1 MALEFNNE
9 FTVPANQELVWKIMT
24 TPSIAVPCMP
34 GALIEELLGASGF
47 KGLVNLR
54 VGPVQLQFK
63 GDGQF
68 KDLNDTDKSGLLY
81 VKGSDTKGRGTF
93 LVDMNFDLVEEGL
106 QTLVKVHT
114 TLKLSGMVAQYGRG
128 MGVVKEIT
136 TQLTNQFAK
145 NISDQVSNNKNL
157 SENSERIKPAS
168 DSSTIIRDNSQ
179 LTINESTQKDVQ
191 PSIDVLR
198 LIFMA
203 LISSFKNL
211 IKRILPGKNGL

>member
-1 MALEFNNE
+1 MALEFNNA
-9 FTVPANQELVWKIMT
+9 FTVPANPELVWKIMT

-63 GDGQF
+63 GDGEF
-68 KDLNDTDKSGLLY
+68 KDLNHTDKSGLLH

-145 NISDQVSNNKNL
+145 NISDQVTHNENL
-157 SENSERIKPAS
+157 SENSANIKSAS
-168 DSSTIIRDNSQ
+168 DPSTIIRENSQ
-179 LTINESTQKDVQ
+179 LTINESTQKDNQ
-191 PSIDVLR
+191 PSIDVVR

-203 LISSFKNL
+203 MISSFKNL
-211 IKRILPGKNGL
+211 IKRLLLRKNGL

>member
-1 MALEFNNE
+1 MALEFNNT
-9 FTVPANQELVWKIMT
+9 FTVPANPELVWKVMT

-63 GDGQF
+63 GDGEF
-68 KDLNDTDKSGLLY
+68 KDLNYTDKSGLLY

-93 LVDMNFDLVEEGL
+93 LVDMNFVLVEEGL

-145 NISDQVSNNKNL
+145 NISDQVTHNENL
-157 SENSERIKPAS
+157 SENSANIKSAS
-168 DSSTIIRDNSQ
+168 DPSTIIRDNSQ
-179 LTINESTQKDVQ
+179 LTINESTQKDNQ
-191 PSIDVLR
+191 PSIDVVR

-203 LISSFKNL
+203 LVSSFKNL
-211 IKRILPGKNGL
+211 IKRLLLRKNGL

>member
-34 GALIEELLGASGF
+34 GALIEELLGESGF

-63 GDGQF
+63 GDGEF
-68 KDLNDTDKSGLLY
+68 KDLNHSDKSGLLY

-145 NISDQVSNNKNL
+145 NISDQVTHNENL
-157 SENSERIKPAS
+157 SENSANIKSAS
-168 DSSTIIRDNSQ
+168 DPSTIIRDNSQ
-179 LTINESTQKDVQ
+179 LTINESTQKDNQ
-191 PSIDVLR
+191 PSIDVVR

-203 LISSFKNL
+203 MISSFKNL
-211 IKRILPGKNGL
+211 IKRLLQRKNGL

>member
-1 MALEFNNE
+1 MALEFNNA
-9 FTVPANQELVWKIMT
+9 FTVPANPELVWKIMT

-34 GALIEELLGASGF
+34 GALIEELLGESGF

-63 GDGQF
+63 GDGEF
-68 KDLNDTDKSGLLY
+68 KDLNHTDKSGLLY

-145 NISDQVSNNKNL
+145 NISDQVTHNENL
-157 SENSERIKPAS
+157 SENSANIKSAS
-168 DSSTIIRDNSQ
+168 DPSTIIRENSQ
-179 LTINESTQKDVQ
+179 LTINESTQKDNQ
-191 PSIDVLR
+191 PSIDVVR

-203 LISSFKNL
+203 MISSFKNL

>member
-34 GALIEELLGASGF
+34 GALIEELLGESGF

-63 GDGQF
+63 GDGEF
-68 KDLNDTDKSGLLY
+68 KDLNHTDKSGLLH

-179 LTINESTQKDVQ
+179 LIINESTQKDVQ

>member
-1 MALEFNNE
+1 MALEFNNT
-9 FTVPANQELVWKIMT
+9 FTVPANPELVWKIMT

-63 GDGQF
+63 GDGEF
-68 KDLNDTDKSGLLY
+68 KDLNYTDKSGLLY

-93 LVDMNFDLVEEGL
+93 LVDMNFVLVEEGL

-145 NISDQVSNNKNL
+145 NISDQVTHNENL
-157 SENSERIKPAS
+157 SENSANIKSAS
-168 DSSTIIRDNSQ
+168 DPSTIIRENSQ
-179 LTINESTQKDVQ
+179 LTINESTQKDNQ
-191 PSIDVLR
+191 PSIDVVR

-203 LISSFKNL
+203 LVSSFKNL
-211 IKRILPGKNGL
+211 IKRLLLRKNGL

>member
-1 MALEFNNE
+1 LI
-9 FTVPANQELVWKIMT
+9 LKRKKKI
-24 TPSIAVPCMP
+24 V
-34 GALIEELLGASGF
+34 
-47 KGLVNLR
+47 
-54 VGPVQLQFK
+54 
-63 GDGQF
+63 
-68 KDLNDTDKSGLLY
+68 
-81 VKGSDTKGRGTF
+81 
-93 LVDMNFDLVEEGL
+93 
-106 QTLVKVHT
+106 
-114 TLKLSGMVAQYGRG
+114 
-128 MGVVKEIT
+128 
-136 TQLTNQFAK
+136 
-145 NISDQVSNNKNL
+145 NKNL

>member
-1 MALEFNNE
+1 MALEFNNA
-9 FTVPANQELVWKIMT
+9 FTVPANPELVWKIMT

-63 GDGQF
+63 GDGEF
-68 KDLNDTDKSGLLY
+68 KDLNYTDKSGLLY

-93 LVDMNFDLVEEGL
+93 LVDMNFVLVEEGL

-145 NISDQVSNNKNL
+145 NISDQVTHNENL
-157 SENSERIKPAS
+157 SENSANIKSAS
-168 DSSTIIRDNSQ
+168 DPSTIIRENSQ
-179 LTINESTQKDVQ
+179 LTINESTQKDNQ
-191 PSIDVLR
+191 PSIDVVR

-203 LISSFKNL
+203 LVSSFKNL
-211 IKRILPGKNGL
+211 IKRLLLRKNGL

>member
-1 MALEFNNE
+1 MALEFNNA
-9 FTVPANQELVWKIMT
+9 FTVPANPELVWKIMT

-63 GDGQF
+63 GDGEF
-68 KDLNDTDKSGLLY
+68 KDLNYTDKSGLLY

-93 LVDMNFDLVEEGL
+93 LVDMNFVLVEEGL

-145 NISDQVSNNKNL
+145 NISDQVTHNENL
-157 SENSERIKPAS
+157 SENSANIKSAS
-168 DSSTIIRDNSQ
+168 DPSTIIRENSQ
-179 LTINESTQKDVQ
+179 LTINESTQKDNQ
-191 PSIDVLR
+191 PSIDVVR

-203 LISSFKNL
+203 LVSSFKNL

>member
-1 MALEFNNE
+1 MALEFNNA
-9 FTVPANQELVWKIMT
+9 FTVPANPELVWKIMT

-34 GALIEELLGASGF
+34 GALIEELTGASGF

-63 GDGQF
+63 GDGEF
-68 KDLNDTDKSGLLY
+68 KDLNYTDKSGLLY

-93 LVDMNFDLVEEGL
+93 LVDMNFVLVEEGL

-145 NISDQVSNNKNL
+145 NISDQVTHNENL
-157 SENSERIKPAS
+157 SENSANIKSAS
-168 DSSTIIRDNSQ
+168 DPSTIIRENSQ
-179 LTINESTQKDVQ
+179 LTINESTQKDNQ
-191 PSIDVLR
+191 PSIDVVR

-203 LISSFKNL
+203 LVSSFKNL
-211 IKRILPGKNGL
+211 IKRLLLRKNGL

>member
-1 MALEFNNE
+1 MALEFNNA
-9 FTVPANQELVWKIMT
+9 FTVPANPELVWKVMT

-34 GALIEELLGASGF
+34 GALIEELLGDSGF

-63 GDGQF
+63 GDGEF
-68 KDLNDTDKSGLLY
+68 KDLNHTDKSGLLH

-145 NISDQVSNNKNL
+145 NISDQVTHNENL
-157 SENSERIKPAS
+157 SENSANIKSAS
-168 DSSTIIRDNSQ
+168 DPSTIIRDNSQ
-179 LTINESTQKDVQ
+179 LTINESTQKDNQ
-191 PSIDVLR
+191 PSIDVVR

-203 LISSFKNL
+203 MISSFKNL
-211 IKRILPGKNGL
+211 IKRLLQRKNGL

>member
-1 MALEFNNE
+1 MALEFNNA
-9 FTVPANQELVWKIMT
+9 FTVPANPELVWKVMT

-34 GALIEELLGASGF
+34 GALIEELLGDSGF

-63 GDGQF
+63 GDGEF
-68 KDLNDTDKSGLLY
+68 KDLNHTDKSGLLH

>member
-1 MALEFNNE
+1 MALEFNNT
-9 FTVPANQELVWKIMT
+9 FTVPANPELVWKVMT

-63 GDGQF
+63 GDGEF
-68 KDLNDTDKSGLLY
+68 KDLNYTDKSGLLY

-93 LVDMNFDLVEEGL
+93 LVDMNFVLVEEGL

-145 NISDQVSNNKNL
+145 NISDQVTHNENL
-157 SENSERIKPAS
+157 SENSANIKSAS
-168 DSSTIIRDNSQ
+168 DPSTIIRENSQ
-179 LTINESTQKDVQ
+179 LTINESTQKDNQ
-191 PSIDVLR
+191 PSIDVVR

-203 LISSFKNL
+203 LVSSFKNL
-211 IKRILPGKNGL
+211 IKRLLLRKNGL

>member
-1 MALEFNNE
+1 MALEFNNA
-9 FTVPANQELVWKIMT
+9 FTVPANPELVWKIMT

-63 GDGQF
+63 GDGEF
-68 KDLNDTDKSGLLY
+68 KDLNHTDKSGLLH

-145 NISDQVSNNKNL
+145 NISDQVTHNENL
-157 SENSERIKPAS
+157 SENSANIKSAS
-168 DSSTIIRDNSQ
+168 DPSTIIRENSQ
-179 LTINESTQKDVQ
+179 LTINESTQKDNQ
-191 PSIDVLR
+191 PSIDVVR

-203 LISSFKNL
+203 LVSSFKNL
-211 IKRILPGKNGL
+211 IKRLLLRKNGL

>member
-1 MALEFNNE
+1 MALEFNNA
-9 FTVPANQELVWKIMT
+9 FTVPANPELVWKIMT

-63 GDGQF
+63 GDGEF
-68 KDLNDTDKSGLLY
+68 KDLNYTDKSGLLY

-93 LVDMNFDLVEEGL
+93 LVDMNFVLVEEGL

-145 NISDQVSNNKNL
+145 NISDQVTHNENL
-157 SENSERIKPAS
+157 SENSANIKSAS
-168 DSSTIIRDNSQ
+168 DPSTIIRDNSQ
-179 LTINESTQKDVQ
+179 LTINESTQKDNQ
-191 PSIDVLR
+191 PSIDVVR

-203 LISSFKNL
+203 LVSSFKNL
-211 IKRILPGKNGL
+211 IKRLLLRKNGL

>member
-34 GALIEELLGASGF
+34 GALIEELLGESGF

-63 GDGQF
+63 GDGEF
-68 KDLNDTDKSGLLY
+68 KDLNHSDKSGLLY

>member
-34 GALIEELLGASGF
+34 GAIIEELLGESGF

-63 GDGQF
+63 GDGEF
-68 KDLNDTDKSGLLY
+68 KDLNHTDKSGLLH

-179 LTINESTQKDVQ
+179 LIINESTQKDVQ

>member
-1 MALEFNNE
+1 MALEFNNT
-9 FTVPANQELVWKIMT
+9 FTVPANPELVWKIMT

-63 GDGQF
+63 GDGEF
-68 KDLNDTDKSGLLY
+68 KDLNYTDKSGLLH

-93 LVDMNFDLVEEGL
+93 LVDMNFVLVEEGL

-145 NISDQVSNNKNL
+145 NISDQVTHNENL
-157 SENSERIKPAS
+157 SENSANIKSAS
-168 DSSTIIRDNSQ
+168 DPSTIIRENSQ
-179 LTINESTQKDVQ
+179 LTINESTQKDNQ
-191 PSIDVLR
+191 PSIDVVR

-203 LISSFKNL
+203 LVSSFKNL
-211 IKRILPGKNGL
+211 IKRLLLRKNGL

>member
-1 MALEFNNE
+1 MALEFNNT
-9 FTVPANQELVWKIMT
+9 FTVPANPELVWKVMT

-34 GALIEELLGASGF
+34 GALIEELLGESGF

-63 GDGQF
+63 GDGEF
-68 KDLNDTDKSGLLY
+68 KDLNRTDKSGLLY

-145 NISDQVSNNKNL
+145 NISDQVTHNENL
-157 SENSERIKPAS
+157 SENSANIKSAS
-168 DSSTIIRDNSQ
+168 DPSTIIRDNSQ
-179 LTINESTQKDVQ
+179 LTINESTQKDNQ
-191 PSIDVLR
+191 PSIDVVR

-203 LISSFKNL
+203 MISSFKNL
-211 IKRILPGKNGL
+211 IKRLLQRKNGL

>member
-1 MALEFNNE
+1 MNDSHLSPDQIRILRDKGTE
-9 FTVPANQELVWKIMT
+9 VPF
-24 TPSIAVPCMP
+24 
-34 GALIEELLGASGF
+34 SG
-47 KGLVNLR
+47 KYND
-54 VGPVQLQFK
+54 FK
-63 GDGQF
+63 GDGEF
-68 KDLNDTDKSGLLY
+68 KDLNHTDKSGLLH

-145 NISDQVSNNKNL
+145 NISDQVTHNENL
-157 SENSERIKPAS
+157 SENSANIKSAS
-168 DSSTIIRDNSQ
+168 DPSTIIRDNSQ
-179 LTINESTQKDVQ
+179 LTINESTQKDNQ
-191 PSIDVLR
+191 PSIDVVR

-203 LISSFKNL
+203 MISSFKNL
-211 IKRILPGKNGL
+211 IKRLLQRKNGL

>member
-1 MALEFNNE
+1 MALEFNNA
-9 FTVPANQELVWKIMT
+9 FTVPANPELVWKIMT

-63 GDGQF
+63 GDGEF
-68 KDLNDTDKSGLLY
+68 KDLNYTDKSGLLY

-93 LVDMNFDLVEEGL
+93 IVDMNFVLVEEGL
-106 QTLVKVHT
+106 LTLVKVHT

-145 NISDQVSNNKNL
+145 NISDQVTNNENL
-157 SENSERIKPAS
+157 SENSANIKSAS
-168 DSSTIIRDNSQ
+168 DPSTIIRENSQ
-179 LTINESTQKDVQ
+179 FIINESTQKDNQ
-191 PSIDVLR
+191 PSIDVVR

-203 LISSFKNL
+203 LVSSFKNL
-211 IKRILPGKNGL
+211 IKRLLLRKNGL

>member
-1 MALEFNNE
+1 MALEFNNT
-9 FTVPANQELVWKIMT
+9 FTVPANPELVWKIMT

-63 GDGQF
+63 GDGEF
-68 KDLNDTDKSGLLY
+68 KDLNYTDKSGLLY

-93 LVDMNFDLVEEGL
+93 LVDMNFVLVEEGL

-145 NISDQVSNNKNL
+145 NISDQVTHNENL
-157 SENSERIKPAS
+157 SENSANIKSAS
-168 DSSTIIRDNSQ
+168 DPSTIIRENSQ
-179 LTINESTQKDVQ
+179 LTINESTQKDNQ
-191 PSIDVLR
+191 PSIDVVR

-203 LISSFKNL
+203 MISSFKNL
-211 IKRILPGKNGL
+211 IKRLLLRKNGL

>member
-1 MALEFNNE
+1 MALEFNNA
-9 FTVPANQELVWKIMT
+9 FTVPANPELVWKIMT

-63 GDGQF
+63 GDGEF
-68 KDLNDTDKSGLLY
+68 KDLNYTDKSGLLY

-93 LVDMNFDLVEEGL
+93 LVDMNFVLVEEGL

-136 TQLTNQFAK
+136 TQLTNQFAN
-145 NISDQVSNNKNL
+145 NISDQVTHNENL
-157 SENSERIKPAS
+157 SENSANIKSAS
-168 DSSTIIRDNSQ
+168 DPSTIIRENSQ
-179 LTINESTQKDVQ
+179 LTINESTQKDNQ
-191 PSIDVLR
+191 PSIDVVR

-203 LISSFKNL
+203 LVSSFKNL
-211 IKRILPGKNGL
+211 IKRLLLRKNGL

>member
-1 MALEFNNE
+1 MALEFNNA
-9 FTVPANQELVWKIMT
+9 FTVPANPELVWKIMT

-34 GALIEELLGASGF
+34 GALIEELLGESGF

-63 GDGQF
+63 GDGEF
-68 KDLNDTDKSGLLY
+68 KDLNHTDKSGLLH

-93 LVDMNFDLVEEGL
+93 LVDMNFVLVEEGL

-145 NISDQVSNNKNL
+145 NISDQVTHNENL
-157 SENSERIKPAS
+157 SGNSANIKSAS
-168 DSSTIIRDNSQ
+168 DPSTIIRDNSQ
-179 LTINESTQKDVQ
+179 LTINESTQKDNQ
-191 PSIDVLR
+191 PSIDVVR

-203 LISSFKNL
+203 MISSFKNL

>member
-1 MALEFNNE
+1 MALEFNNT
-9 FTVPANQELVWKIMT
+9 FTVPANPELVWKIMT

-63 GDGQF
+63 GDGEF
-68 KDLNDTDKSGLLY
+68 KDLNHTDKSGLLH

-145 NISDQVSNNKNL
+145 NISDQVTHNENL
-157 SENSERIKPAS
+157 SENSANIKSAS
-168 DSSTIIRDNSQ
+168 DPSTIIRENSQ
-179 LTINESTQKDVQ
+179 LTINESTQKDNQ
-191 PSIDVLR
+191 PSIDVVR

-203 LISSFKNL
+203 LVSSFKNL
-211 IKRILPGKNGL
+211 IKRLLLRKNGL

>member
-1 MALEFNNE
+1 MALEFNNA
-9 FTVPANQELVWKIMT
+9 FTVPANPELVWKVMT

-34 GALIEELLGASGF
+34 GALIEELLGDSGF

-63 GDGQF
+63 GDGEF
-68 KDLNDTDKSGLLY
+68 KDLNHTDKSGLLH

-145 NISDQVSNNKNL
+145 NISDQVTHNENL
-157 SENSERIKPAS
+157 SENSANIKSAS
-168 DSSTIIRDNSQ
+168 DPSTIIRDNSQ
-179 LTINESTQKDVQ
+179 LTINESTQKDNQ
-191 PSIDVLR
+191 PSIDVVR

-203 LISSFKNL
+203 MISSFKNL
-211 IKRILPGKNGL
+211 IKRLLQRKHGL

>member
-1 MALEFNNE
+1 MALEFNNA
-9 FTVPANQELVWKIMT
+9 FTVPANPELVWKIMT

-63 GDGQF
+63 GDGEF
-68 KDLNDTDKSGLLY
+68 KDLNYTDKSGLLY

-93 LVDMNFDLVEEGL
+93 IVDMNFVLVEEGL
-106 QTLVKVHT
+106 QTLVQVHT

-145 NISDQVSNNKNL
+145 NISDQVTNNENL
-157 SENSERIKPAS
+157 SENSANIKSAS
-168 DSSTIIRDNSQ
+168 DPSTIIRENSQ
-179 LTINESTQKDVQ
+179 LTINESTQKDNQ

>member
-1 MALEFNNE
+1 MALEFNNT
-9 FTVPANQELVWKIMT
+9 FTVPANPELVWKIMT

-34 GALIEELLGASGF
+34 GALIEELLGESGF

-63 GDGQF
+63 GDGEF
-68 KDLNDTDKSGLLY
+68 KDLNYTDKSGLLY

-93 LVDMNFDLVEEGL
+93 LVDMNFVLVEEGL

-145 NISDQVSNNKNL
+145 NISDQVTHNENL
-157 SENSERIKPAS
+157 SENSANIKSAS
-168 DSSTIIRDNSQ
+168 DPSTIIRENSQ
-179 LTINESTQKDVQ
+179 LTINESTQKDNQ
-191 PSIDVLR
+191 PSIDVVR

-203 LISSFKNL
+203 LVSSFKNL
-211 IKRILPGKNGL
+211 IKRLLLRKNGL

>member
-1 MALEFNNE
+1 MALEFNNA
-9 FTVPANQELVWKIMT
+9 FTVPANPELVWKIMT

-63 GDGQF
+63 GDGEF
-68 KDLNDTDKSGLLY
+68 KDLNYTDKSGLLY

-93 LVDMNFDLVEEGL
+93 LVDMNFVLVEEGL

-145 NISDQVSNNKNL
+145 NISDQVTHNENL
-157 SENSERIKPAS
+157 SGNSANIKSAS
-168 DSSTIIRDNSQ
+168 DPSTIIRDNSQ
-179 LTINESTQKDVQ
+179 LTINESTQKDNQ
-191 PSIDVLR
+191 PSIDVVR

-203 LISSFKNL
+203 MISSFKNL
-211 IKRILPGKNGL
+211 IKRLLLRKNGL

>member
-1 MALEFNNE
+1 MALEFNNA
-9 FTVPANQELVWKIMT
+9 FTVPANPELVWKVMT

-34 GALIEELLGASGF
+34 GALIEELLGDSGF
-47 KGLVNLR
+47 KGFVNLR

-63 GDGQF
+63 GDGEF
-68 KDLNDTDKSGLLY
+68 KDLNHTDKSGLLH

-145 NISDQVSNNKNL
+145 NISDQVTHNENL
-157 SENSERIKPAS
+157 SENSANIKSAS
-168 DSSTIIRDNSQ
+168 DPSTIIRDNSQ
-179 LTINESTQKDVQ
+179 LTINESTQKDNQ
-191 PSIDVLR
+191 PSIDVVR

-203 LISSFKNL
+203 MISSFKNL

>member
-1 MALEFNNE
+1 MALEFNNA
-9 FTVPANQELVWKIMT
+9 FTVPANPELVWKVMT
-24 TPSIAVPCMP
+24 TPSIVVPCMP
-34 GALIEELLGASGF
+34 GALIEELQGESGF

-63 GDGQF
+63 GDGEF
-68 KDLNDTDKSGLLY
+68 KDLNHTDKSGLLH

-145 NISDQVSNNKNL
+145 NISDQVTHNENL
-157 SENSERIKPAS
+157 SENSANIKSAS
-168 DSSTIIRDNSQ
+168 DPSTIIRDNSQ
-179 LTINESTQKDVQ
+179 LTINESTQKDNQ
-191 PSIDVLR
+191 PSIDVVR

-203 LISSFKNL
+203 MISSFKNL
-211 IKRILPGKNGL
+211 IKRLLLRKNGL

>member
-9 FTVPANQELVWKIMT
+9 FTVTANPELVWKIMT
-24 TPSIAVPCMP
+24 SPSIAVPCMP
-34 GALIEELLGASGF
+34 GAVIEELLGTSGF

-63 GDGQF
+63 GDGEF
-68 KDLNDTDKSGLLY
+68 KDLNHTDKSGLLC

-93 LVDMNFDLVEEGL
+93 LVDMNFDLEAQGL
-106 QTLVKVHT
+106 QTIVKVHT
-114 TLKLSGMVAQYGRG
+114 SLKLSGMVAQYGRG

-145 NISDQVSNNKNL
+145 NISDQVTKNENL
-157 SENSERIKPAS
+157 SENSQSINPVS
-168 DSSTIIRDNSQ
+168 DSSTNIQGHSQ
-179 LTINESTQKDVQ
+179 LPINESTQKDQQ
-191 PSIDVLR
+191 PSIDVVK

-203 LISSFKNL
+203 FVSSVKNL
-211 IKRILPGKNGL
+211 IKRLLLRKNGL

>member
-1 MALEFNNE
+1 MALEFTNA
-9 FTVPANQELVWKIMT
+9 FKVPANQELVWKVMT

-34 GALIEELLGASGF
+34 GALIEELLGESGF

-63 GDGQF
+63 GDGEF
-68 KDLNDTDKSGLLY
+68 KDLNYTNKSGLLY

-179 LTINESTQKDVQ
+179 LIINESTQKDVQ

>member
-1 MALEFNNE
+1 MALEFNNA
-9 FTVPANQELVWKIMT
+9 FTVPANPELVWKIMT

-63 GDGQF
+63 GDGEF
-68 KDLNDTDKSGLLY
+68 KDLNYTDKSGLLY

-93 LVDMNFDLVEEGL
+93 IVDMNFVLVEEGL
-106 QTLVKVHT
+106 QTLVQVHT

-136 TQLTNQFAK
+136 TQLTNQFTK
-145 NISDQVSNNKNL
+145 NISDQVTNNENL
-157 SENSERIKPAS
+157 SENSANIKSAS
-168 DSSTIIRDNSQ
+168 DPSTIIRENSQ
-179 LTINESTQKDVQ
+179 LTINESTQKDNQ

>member
-1 MALEFNNE
+1 MALEFNNA
-9 FTVPANQELVWKIMT
+9 FTVPANPELVWKVMT

-34 GALIEELLGASGF
+34 GALIEELLGDSGF
-47 KGLVNLR
+47 KGFVNLR

-63 GDGQF
+63 GDGEF
-68 KDLNDTDKSGLLY
+68 KDLNHTDKSGLLH

>member
-1 MALEFNNE
+1 MALEFNNA
-9 FTVPANQELVWKIMT
+9 FTVPANPELVWKVMT

-34 GALIEELLGASGF
+34 GALIEELLGESGF

-63 GDGQF
+63 GDGEF
-68 KDLNDTDKSGLLY
+68 KDLNHTDKSGLLH

-145 NISDQVSNNKNL
+145 NISDQVTHNENL
-157 SENSERIKPAS
+157 SENSANIKSAS
-168 DSSTIIRDNSQ
+168 DPSTIIRDNSQ
-179 LTINESTQKDVQ
+179 LTINESTQKDNQ
-191 PSIDVLR
+191 PSIDVVR

-203 LISSFKNL
+203 MISSFKNL
-211 IKRILPGKNGL
+211 IKRLLQRKNGL

>member
-34 GALIEELLGASGF
+34 GALIEELLGESGF

-63 GDGQF
+63 GDGEF
-68 KDLNDTDKSGLLY
+68 KDLNHTDKSGLLH

-157 SENSERIKPAS
+157 SENSERNKPAS

-179 LTINESTQKDVQ
+179 SIINESTQKDVQ

>member
-1 MALEFNNE
+1 MALKFNNT
-9 FTVPANQELVWKIMT
+9 FTVPANPELVWKIMT

-63 GDGQF
+63 GDGEF
-68 KDLNDTDKSGLLY
+68 KDLNYTDKSGLLY

-93 LVDMNFDLVEEGL
+93 LVDMNFVLVEEGL

-145 NISDQVSNNKNL
+145 NISDQVTHNENL
-157 SENSERIKPAS
+157 SENSANIKSAS
-168 DSSTIIRDNSQ
+168 DPSTIIRENSQ
-179 LTINESTQKDVQ
+179 LTINESTQKDNQ
-191 PSIDVLR
+191 PSIDVVR

-203 LISSFKNL
+203 LVSSFKNL
-211 IKRILPGKNGL
+211 IKRLLLRKNGL